1 MATKRLTKVLVDKMP
16 AGVAIWDTD
25 VRGFGVRRQVRDA
38 TFVLKVRVNG
48 QQRFLTIGRH
58 GAPWTVEGARKE
70 ALTLLGSIANGGDPA
85 AMRSEARAALRLREI
100 AEQFLEH
107 VATARKPKTQEQYR
121 HALQSYVLP
130 VLGDRRARD
139 LATADIARLHHG
151 MRDTPYM
158 ANRMLAVVA
167 SLYGWASK
175 RGLVEKGA
183 NPAAD
188 VDKYREARR
197 DRFLTTEE
205 MERLG
210 AAIRE
215 AETVGIPW
223 ELDPTKNT
231 KHVPKGNRRT
241 TLSPHA
247 AAALRLLLLTGAR
260 LREILN
266 LEWANVDLERG
277 MLFLADSKTGRKAI
291 VLNAP
296 AMQVLG
302 GLPRVGRYVIA
313 GDRAGTADE
322 KPRADLQRPW
332 ALVSKRAGL
341 EGVRLHDLRHSFA
354 SVGAGGGAGLP
365 ILAKLLGHAAV
376 STTERYA
383 HLDNDPVRRATET
396 IGADIAR
403 RLGEAHEPT
412 AVILPLRK
420 GGAIG
425 V

>member
-1 MATKRLTKVLVDKMP
+1 MATKRLTKALVDKMP
-16 AGVAIWDTD
+16 AGVSIWDTD

-48 QQRFLTIGRH
+48 RQRFLTIGRH
-58 GAPWTVEGARKE
+58 GAPWTVEAARKE
-70 ALTLLGSIANGGDPA
+70 AVSLLGSIADGDDPA
-85 AMRSEARAALRLREI
+85 AMRSEARAALTLRDI
-100 AEQFLEH
+100 AEQFLDQH
-107 VATARKPKTQEQYR
+107 VAAARKPTTGELYGLVLHK
-121 HALQSYVLP
+121 HVLP
-130 VLGDRRARD
+130 SLGLRRAAD
-139 LATADIARLHHG
+139 IATADIGRLHHA
-151 MRDTPYM
+151 MRETPYM
-158 ANRMLAVVA
+158 ANRMLAVLA
-167 SLYGWASK
+167 SLYSWAGK
-175 RGLVEKGA
+175 RGLVPKGA
-183 NPAAD
+183 NPTAD
-188 VDKYREARR
+188 IERYREARR
-197 DRFLTTEE
+197 DRFLTTDE

-210 AAIRE
+210 AAIHE

-223 ELDPTKNT
+223 EPDPSKNS
-231 KHVPKGNRRT
+231 KHAPKPENRRT
-241 TLSPHA
+241 TISPHA
-247 AAALRLLLLTGAR
+247 AAALKLLLLLGAR
-260 LREILN
+260 LREILH
-266 LEWANVDLERG
+266 LEWSGVDLERG
-277 MLFLADSKTGRKAI
+277 LLFLADSKTGRKSI

-365 ILAKLLGHAAV
+365 ILAKLLGHATVAM
-376 STTERYA
+376 TQRYA
-383 HLDNDPVRRATET
+383 HLDNDPVRRASET

-403 RLGEAHEPT
+403 RLGGANEPS

-420 GGAIG
+420 GARD
-425 V
+425 